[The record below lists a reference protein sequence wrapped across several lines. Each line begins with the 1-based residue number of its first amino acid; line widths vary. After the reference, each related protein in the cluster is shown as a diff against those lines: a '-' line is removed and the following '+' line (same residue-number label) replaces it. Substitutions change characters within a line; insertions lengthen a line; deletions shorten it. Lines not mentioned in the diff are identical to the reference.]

1 VYVRRSHPPSR
12 HDGEARSPRKYI
24 SALAPIPQ
32 YALDPRAPPEQG
44 YAHARHEPEE
54 ADGDHVPDIRSCRIE
69 CVADRTVAA
78 ADGSSQRT
86 SSSRSAAAEL
96 SLVGMSGNR
105 LSDQFGGW
113 ARLVPATP
121 VDHVNAAG
129 SDEGRV
135 EHLYRGPF
143 VGG

>member
-1 VYVRRSHPPSR
+1 MNPLTGIRGGKTHLGDRAEQMSSR
-12 HDGEARSPRKYI
+12 TSLGAMFTDHAEL
-24 SALAPIPQ
+24 SALRIAPWRR
-32 YALDPRAPPEQG
+32 LTDPLSERRG
-44 YAHARHEPEE
+44 
-54 ADGDHVPDIRSCRIE
+54 
-69 CVADRTVAA
+69 
-78 ADGSSQRT
+78 
-86 SSSRSAAAEL
+86 SRSAAAEL

-129 SDEGRV
+129 SDVGRV